1 MLDVADPEEL
11 RQFGQVFNDVAE
23 AYDEVRPGYPDE
35 LVDLAVERG
44 RLEPGSCVLEI
55 GCGTG
60 KLTELLAAR
69 GLDVDAVDPGANMIE
84 AARKRV
90 GDAANVRFRVGRFE
104 DIELPTNAYA
114 AVFSATA
121 FHWVDPAVAW
131 RKSASHLVP
140 GGLLALLMHRGVH
153 DKSNDELDAEFRAL
167 IRKYAPDLAETL
179 SPNRDLESILAGAE
193 ERRGNASEAWD
204 WLMGERRGLAVP
216 EAADLFTDVQIVTEI
231 EDIELTA
238 DKIMAHFKT
247 TSLYFQIPEDH
258 RAAFEA
264 EDRRNI
270 ARRGGIVRFRHAA
283 ALMTARRV

>member
-1 MLDVADPEEL
+1 MLEVDDPEAL
-11 RQFGQVFNDVAE
+11 RQFGQVFDDVAE

-44 RLEPGSCVLEI
+44 GLGPGSRVLEI

-69 GLDVDAVDPGANMIE
+69 GLDVDAVDPGPNMIE
-84 AARKRV
+84 AARRRV
-90 GDAANVRFRVGRFE
+90 GENASVRFHVARFE
-104 DIELPTNAYA
+104 DIELPANAYA

-121 FHWVDPAVAW
+121 FHWVDPAVGW
-131 RKSASHLVP
+131 RKSASLLEP

-153 DKSNDELDAEFRAL
+153 DPSNDELDAEFRAL
-167 IRKYAPDLAETL
+167 IRKYAPELAETL

-193 ERRGNASEAWD
+193 ERRGNASETWD

-216 EAADLFTDVQIVTEI
+216 EAADLFTDVQIATEI

-238 DKIMAHFKT
+238 DEITAHFRT
-247 TSLYFQIPEDH
+247 TSLYFQIPAEH
-258 RAAFEA
+258 RAEFEA
-264 EDRRNI
+264 EDRRNME
-270 ARRGGIVRFRHAA
+270 RRGGIVRFRHAA
-283 ALMTARRV
+283 VLMTARRV